1 MIEDELLEKRRS
13 LTVVGAGVTGRA
25 VVDYFVEGEP
35 ALFVTDSEPIS
46 QENKEY
52 FRRKGIGFEEN
63 GHSKRA
69 LDSDLL
75 ILSPGVPP
83 DRGLAQEARRRGIP
97 VIGEIELA
105 YRLSPTDKIV
115 AVTGTNGKSTTVNLI
130 KEILEYVGVGAV
142 ACGNIGKP
150 FISVVSSLSS
160 SDVAVVEVSSYQ
172 LQTTEKFGPRVAVL
186 TNLEPDHL
194 HRHGSFE
201 EYRDVKLEIFANQE
215 EGDWAIINEK
225 LDLELPNYKPTKI
238 TFEPSEPE
246 GMSLLSHQK
255 ENVGAAIKAVDCL
268 IEEDEPSALPPGPV
282 RRGLKLP
289 HRMEPVTVIDEVEFI
304 DDSKATNPAAAA
316 AAIESSKGPTRL
328 LLGGKAKRSGYEKL
342 AEVIGD
348 SSVLKVYLFGE
359 AKAELGDV
367 LVNQGFED
375 FEYFS
380 SMEKATREA
389 FSQAEPG
396 EIVLLSPGC
405 SSFDR
410 FENFEERGKI
420 FKETVESLVI

>member
-1 MIEDELLEKRRS
+1 MIEGELLEKNQN

-25 VVDYFVEGEP
+25 VIDYFVDRGP
-35 ALFVTDSEPIS
+35 SLFVTDAGPIGY
-46 QENKEY
+46 ENKE
-52 FRRKGIGFEEN
+52 FFQRKGISYEED
-63 GHSKRA
+63 GHSRQA

-75 ILSPGVPP
+75 ILSPGVSP
-83 DRGLAQEARRRGIP
+83 DQELIEEARRRGIP
-97 VIGEIELA
+97 AIGEIELA
-105 YRLSPTDKIV
+105 YRLSPTDQIV

-130 KEILEYVGVGAV
+130 KEILEYVGIGAV

-150 FISVVSSLSS
+150 FISVVSSLTP

-172 LQTTEKFGPRVAVL
+172 LQTTEKFSPRVAVL

-201 EYRDVKLEIFANQE
+201 KYRDVKLEIFANQE
-215 EGDWAIINEK
+215 EGDWAIINEN
-225 LDLELPNYKPTKI
+225 LDLETPNKNPTNTK
-238 TFEPSEPE
+238 FEPSEPD
-246 GMSLLSHQK
+246 GMNLLSHQK
-255 ENVGAAIKAVDCL
+255 ENVGAAIKAVNCL
-268 IEEDEPSALPPGPV
+268 IEENELSSLPPGPV

-304 DDSKATNPAAAA
+304 DDSKATNPAATA

-328 LLGGKAKRSGYEKL
+328 LLGGKAKLSGYDKL
-342 AEVIGD
+342 AEVIRD
-348 SSVLKVYLFGE
+348 SSVLKIYLFGE
-359 AKAELGDV
+359 AKPELGNV

-380 SMEKATREA
+380 SMENATREA

-420 FKETVESLVI
+420 FKETVESLVV